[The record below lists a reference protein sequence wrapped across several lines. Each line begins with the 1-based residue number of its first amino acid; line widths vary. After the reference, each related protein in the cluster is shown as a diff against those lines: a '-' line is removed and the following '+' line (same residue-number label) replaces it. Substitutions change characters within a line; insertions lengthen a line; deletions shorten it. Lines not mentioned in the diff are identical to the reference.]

1 MKKLNYIF
9 IKDTF
14 GNCIEKPIKFND
26 IEFDMILLMGKKG
39 VGKDTCGEYIS
50 KKIGWKT
57 FALAKPVKDIA
68 KIAFHLTEEQVND
81 NQLKE
86 QQISHLYNRT
96 PRIIMQMIYKELFTE
111 SLSKIF
117 PEYGKLFFIHHM
129 ERQLDTINK
138 SPKIIITDLRSPE
151 YASYLKNKYKTLIIK
166 IIRNS
171 NDAKD
176 SHISETEIDN
186 FYSFDYLIENDGCL
200 NELYSKLDLLFLK
213 I

>member
-1 MKKLNYIF
+1 MNSMKKLNYIF

-39 VGKDTCGEYIS
+39 V
-50 KKIGWKT
+50 
-57 FALAKPVKDIA
+57 VKDIA

>member
-1 MKKLNYIF
+1 MNSMKKLNYIF

-111 SLSKIF
+111 SLSEIF
-117 PEYGKLFFIHHM
+117 
-129 ERQLDTINK
+129 
-138 SPKIIITDLRSPE
+138 PE

-186 FYSFDYLIENDGCL
+186 FYSFDYLI
-200 NELYSKLDLLFLK
+200 KK
-213 I
+213 